1 MRILGIEMRGFGP
14 FKDRQWVDFS
24 AFDDSGIFLIGGRT
38 GAGKSTILDGICFA
52 LYGSVPRYDG
62 YSGVTRL
69 RSDHCEVEDVTAVT
83 LTFEVDGETYRIVRS
98 PEYNRPKSRGAGIT
112 KQAACVELAV
122 LTDSGWEVLE
132 TKVPEVAARVAEI
145 VKLDKGQF
153 LQVILLAQNRFQ
165 EFLEADSRDRQS
177 LLRTLFGTQRFEQYA
192 EALHVRAQE
201 LGGELGRLTRD
212 AERTVTELASELGV
226 EPAWESEDP
235 LSWAAARVASVVE
248 LLEAAQTAELQAVND
263 ARAANDE
270 LTAARQLASRQQ
282 RQREAARR
290 LTELE
295 SRADGYLRTKRQ
307 LEAAARAAEVRPRL
321 EQVDAAAAALQSARA
336 DEAAALGPAG
346 PLPESDLAEFAAGLG
361 RRIGS
366 LAQAL
371 DAEDSLLALKQAD
384 ANAQAALVAH
394 DAATA
399 SIGGRRLSLQSQL
412 SELAER
418 ESAAKITAGDLT
430 VAQTLI
436 AAAQTA
442 RTAALEL
449 SEIEREIT
457 ALKQAE
463 LEAFQARTV
472 ASGEVDRVLAM
483 QLHGRAA
490 LLAQSLVDGEPCSV
504 CGALEHPAPA
514 AFDGEPVSDAQVTE
528 ARNTFGRLAAA
539 AERASSALSSA
550 EARAAQQLGVAGG
563 RTVAEIELE
572 LEAARARLSGAQTAQ
587 ELLNGIAEQRAQIT
601 ERQLQLED
609 EERTAGATRTRL
621 AQDAALT
628 ARAHSDAQ
636 TLVERA
642 REGHQSVAMH
652 LSALEQ
658 RHAAVEQLI
667 SARSSAASAQS
678 ALTAATSALTAQ
690 LSECGFP
697 DQSGAMAAML
707 DAERFAALGR
717 AVRAYEDEMTE
728 TMAVLGQ
735 PDLQNLPE
743 EFADLDELSERAG
756 AADAVRIAR
765 TERRVT
771 LDERTKRA
779 QALTT
784 KLQAELESTVELAS
798 EFNVVDV
805 LARATRGE
813 APNQLGI
820 PLESFVLA
828 AELEEIVDAANGR
841 LQTMSQGRYAIE
853 HSDERTRG
861 GKRTG
866 LEIVVYDAHTG
877 STRSPRSLSG
887 GEKFLASLA
896 LALGMAEVV
905 TNRAGGIQLDTLFI
919 DEGFGAL
926 DNETLELAMQTLD
939 ELRQGG
945 RTVGL
950 ISHVEAMKDQ
960 IPAKLLVGVA
970 DGGWSVIHQA
980 A

>member
-1 MRILGIEMRGFGP
+1 MRILAIEMRGFGP
-14 FKDRQWVDFS
+14 FKDTQQVDFS

-83 LTFEVDGETYRIVRS
+83 LTFEVDEETYRIVRS
-98 PEYNRPKSRGAGIT
+98 PEYSRPKSRGAGIT
-112 KQAACVELAV
+112 KQAASVELAV

-132 TKVPEVAARVAEI
+132 TKVPEVAAHVAEI

-192 EALHVRAQE
+192 EALHARAHE
-201 LGGELGRLTRD
+201 LGGELGKLTRD
-212 AERTVTELASELGV
+212 AERTATDLATELGV
-226 EPAWESEDP
+226 EPAWESDDP
-235 LSWAAARVASVVE
+235 LSWAAARVASSVE
-248 LLEAAQTAELQAVND
+248 LLEAARVAELQAVND
-263 ARAANDE
+263 ARAANDQ
-270 LTAARQLASRQQ
+270 LTTARQLAARQQ
-282 RQREAARR
+282 RHGEAARR
-290 LTELE
+290 LSELG
-295 SRADGYLRTKRQ
+295 SRADGYRRTKQQ
-307 LEAAARAAEVRPRL
+307 LELAARAGEVRPRL
-321 EQVDAAAAALQSARA
+321 EQVDAAAAALEGARA
-336 DEAAALGPAG
+336 DEVAALGPAG

-371 DAEDSLLALKQAD
+371 EAEQRLSTLKQAETD
-384 ANAQAALVAH
+384 AQAALLAH
-394 DAATA
+394 DEATA
-399 SIGGRRLSLQSQL
+399 SIGGRRRSLQSQL

-418 ESAAKITAGDLT
+418 ESAAKVTAGDLS

-442 RTAALEL
+442 RAAAVEL
-449 SEIEREIT
+449 AQIELEIT

-463 LEAFQARTV
+463 LAAFQARTA
-472 ASGEVDRVLAM
+472 ASAEVDRVLAM

-490 LLAQSLVDGEPCSV
+490 LLAQTLVDGEPCSV
-504 CGALEHPAPA
+504 CGAREHPAPA
-514 AFDGEPVSDAQVTE
+514 AFDGEPVSDAQVTQ

-539 AERASSALSSA
+539 AERASAALSAA
-550 EARAAQQLGVAGG
+550 EARAAEQLGVAGG
-563 RTVAEIELE
+563 RTVPVIEVE
-572 LEAARARLSGAQTAQ
+572 LEAARARLSAAQTAG
-587 ELLNGIAEQRAQIT
+587 ELLNAMTEQRAQIT

-609 EERTAGATRTRL
+609 EERSADANRTRL
-621 AQDAALT
+621 AQDAALA
-628 ARAHSDAQ
+628 ARACSDAQ
-636 TLVERA
+636 TLVDRA
-642 REGHQSVAMH
+642 RDGHPSVATH
-652 LSALEQ
+652 LTVLEQ
-658 RHAAVEQLI
+658 RQAAVERLI
-667 SARSSAASAQS
+667 AARSLAVSAQS
-678 ALTAATSALTAQ
+678 ALTAATSALSVQ
-690 LSECGFP
+690 LSEYGFP
-697 DQSGAMAAML
+697 DRSVATAAML
-707 DAERFAALGR
+707 DADRFAVLGR

-743 EFADLDELSERAG
+743 AVADLTELSERAG
-756 AADAVRIAR
+756 TADAVRIAR

-779 QALTT
+779 QVLTA
-784 KLQAELESTVELAS
+784 KLEAELESTAELAS
-798 EFNVVDV
+798 EFKVVDV

-828 AELEEIVDAANGR
+828 AELEAIVAAANGR

-877 STRSPRSLSG
+877 ATRSPRSLSG

-896 LALGMAEVV
+896 LALGLAEVV

-926 DNETLELAMQTLD
+926 DDETLELAMQTLD